1 VSAAQSA
8 TVSAG
13 FAKALVDFAVSK
25 GADEAPLLAA
35 VGLCAEDFA
44 DADRRVPFDRFVA
57 LMRAAKTLCND
68 PAFALEFGAA
78 GDYRRV
84 SIVGLIAYASATMA
98 EALTQINRYGR
109 LILDVAGIAE
119 GARFE
124 IVHEKGERWM
134 IDHRADP
141 NSFPELTEATFSRFI
156 CTTRRDFPQAV
167 YALSAEVTHPAPS
180 YRDAYERLWQVPV
193 RFDAARNA
201 IQTTTDWGDVQI
213 QPNNR
218 YVFGVF
224 TERGD
229 KLLLDL
235 EAQTTLRGRVESL
248 ILPLLHTGDVSINT
262 VAGKLDTSR
271 QTLHRNLKSEGVTF
285 EQVLDELRHKM
296 ALDYLKARKVSV
308 NETAYLVGFSDPAAF
323 SRAFKRWTGVSPR
336 EARGLRS

>member
-25 GADEAPLLAA
+25 GANEAFLLAA
-35 VGLCAEDFA
+35 ADLRAEDFA
-44 DADRRVPFDRFVA
+44 DADHRVPFDRFVA
-57 LMRAAKTLCND
+57 LMRAAKTLSSD

-78 GDYRRV
+78 GDYRRM

-109 LILDVAGIAE
+109 LVLDVAGISE
-119 GARFE
+119 GARYE
-124 IVHEKGERWM
+124 IVRENGERWM
-134 IDHRADP
+134 IDHRTDP

-167 YALSAEVTHPAPS
+167 YALSAEVTHPAPA
-180 YRDAYERLWQVPV
+180 YRDAYARLWQVPV
-193 RFDAARNA
+193 RFDSARNA
-201 IQTTTDWGDVQI
+201 IQTTTDWGEVQI
-213 QPNNR
+213 QPDNS

-229 KLLLDL
+229 KLLQDL

-271 QTLHRNLKSEGVTF
+271 QTLHRNLKAEGVTF

-323 SRAFKRWTGVSPR
+323 SRAFKRWTGMSPR